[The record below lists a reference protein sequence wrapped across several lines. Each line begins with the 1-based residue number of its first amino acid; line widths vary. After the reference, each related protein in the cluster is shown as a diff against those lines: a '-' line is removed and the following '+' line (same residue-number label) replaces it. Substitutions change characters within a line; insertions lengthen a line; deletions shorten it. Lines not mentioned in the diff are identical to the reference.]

1 MGLRIRDV
9 LPGALTSL
17 AGPAATQLLNASKS
31 HISQSLI
38 IEPEIAAYLPLIKIV
53 AAPLSCILGV
63 VWILI
68 VSQSSMKLK
77 PRATGALI
85 VFNIARQI
93 VTYFTAML
101 LTALAGGLIAAIGS
115 SIVNTLLHV
124 LMLFVV
130 DRVLTGPTI

>member
-1 MGLRIRDV
+1 
-9 LPGALTSL
+9 
-17 AGPAATQLLNASKS
+17 
-31 HISQSLI
+31 
-38 IEPEIAAYLPLIKIV
+38 
-53 AAPLSCILGV
+53 
-63 VWILI
+63 
-68 VSQSSMKLK
+68 
-77 PRATGALI
+77 

-124 LMLFVV
+124 LILFVV